1 MGETGCPQTKATTRG
16 CSSPRTA
23 GKVPVRQHSPRK
35 LCVLDVNCTWNVWF
49 YRYEYDSVHLDSVC
63 HRHLDFLC
71 LIGSYEKFASNTM
84 VHVCVWERVKML
96 GVFFVFF
103 FLWKEKF
110 YCCSY
115 RFGPFLYPCTDKSI
129 QRFKSVP
136 DWLVCEIMSPFMML
150 RYIPTVSVNL
160 NWKRACGFHCEPFV
174 HSKLQFELSLI
185 IIYGNTFRFKM
196 TFIFF
201 SVMFSVSLQWSTFVT
216 KSGHA
221 HQSNTSAVPSHPS
234 GQRNHSQN
242 VGMKS
247 Q

>member
-1 MGETGCPQTKATTRG
+1 M
-16 CSSPRTA
+16 
-23 GKVPVRQHSPRK
+23 
-35 LCVLDVNCTWNVWF
+35 
-49 YRYEYDSVHLDSVC
+49 YDSVHLDSVSNRFIWKVC
-63 HRHLDFLC
+63 PWYY
-71 LIGSYEKFASNTM
+71 GSWLHKGESYNSG
-84 VHVCVWERVKML
+84 C
-96 GVFFVFF
+96 FF
-103 FLWKEKF
+103 FPLWKEKF
-110 YCCSY
+110 YYCSY
-115 RFGPFLYPCTDKSI
+115 RFGPFSYPCTDKSL
-129 QRFKSVP
+129 QRFKSGP

-196 TFIFF
+196 TFFFF

-234 GQRNHSQN
+234 GQRTHSQN